1 VKEQTKLLMEQ
12 IAELNKQVANANEE
26 EKNIV
31 NQEETERSNFA
42 KLSNDFDNFMNEKN
56 KRICDDQ
63 EKKTIRQN
71 ENCTTRETLDK
82 IDGKLEKILSNEVYT
97 LYTSTAETEGKRVR
111 NQNAALRREMQDAN
125 EM

>member
-1 VKEQTKLLMEQ
+1 LAISLKRFSWSFRFSKY
-12 IAELNKQVANANEE
+12 VANANEE